1 MEEQENLDEIF
12 SNPRWAD
19 LLGLNGIQA
28 MRRAQDL
35 EMEEYVR
42 EQNQGSS
49 KKRKHKNHR
58 KHGHKR

>member
-1 MEEQENLDEIF
+1 MEKQENLDEIF

-28 MRRAQDL
+28 MHRAEDL

-42 EQNQGSS
+42 EQNQRSS
-49 KKRKHKNHR
+49 KKRKHKNHC